1 MLGWPLC
8 DLVNDAFTNYRVVIS
23 PNCDPFSQQKNEDVK
38 NELREIELNEQAE
51 KRCEGDNNQNN
62 QNYSETESSQLHA
75 TLLSDSEIN
84 DKVRSLKIK
93 QRQIFDFIYNWEKL
107 ESTRINTIS
116 SVSQAVEAAVNHI

>member
-1 MLGWPLC
+1 M
-8 DLVNDAFTNYRVVIS
+8 
-23 PNCDPFSQQKNEDVK
+23 
-38 NELREIELNEQAE
+38 REIELNEQAE

-116 SVSQAVEAAVNHI
+116 SVSQAVESVVNHI